1 MLLHIGIAVG
11 AAIITIIVIVLLI
24 IHFMS
29 CKEKDMREL
38 RLRLQLAVRTLKAN
52 INKVQ
57 KDIMDTNPFIL
68 LSTYPFYKDIL
79 QLPFYVDR
87 NRCFTREAI
96 HQVVKDTYGANPEY
110 STPLHTRLDEDP
122 YHYLLIDINAA
133 FDYYDRYKNDG
144 LPGLL
149 L

>member
-1 MLLHIGIAVG
+1 MLLYIAIGVS
-11 AAIITIIVIVLLI
+11 AAIITVVVIVLLI
-24 IHFMS
+24 IHFMR

-38 RLRLQLAVRTLKAN
+38 KLRIQLAIRTLKAN

-57 KDIMDTNPFIL
+57 DDFMDTNPFIL
-68 LSTYPFYKDIL
+68 LSTHPFYKDVL

-96 HQVVKDTYGANPEY
+96 HAVVKDTYGTNPEY
-110 STPLHTRLDEDP
+110 STPLHTRLGDDP
-122 YHYLLIDINAA
+122 YHYLIIDINTA
-133 FDYYDRYKNDG
+133 FDYYDRYKNAG